1 MEIFDSHTH
10 LNDEPYA
17 GHEAEYV
24 AEAKQLG
31 VTEMAIV
38 GSDTKLNDGALTLAH
53 EFENLYA
60 IVGWHPE
67 SAKDYDLA
75 KEAILQEQLQD
86 DKVVALGEIGL
97 DYHWDT
103 SPRADQRKVF
113 ERQLAIAREQHIPV
127 SIHSRDA
134 FEETYA
140 LLQAAHLE
148 DFGGIMHSF
157 TGDAEWAKRFLD
169 LGMYISYSGI
179 VSFKNAPEE
188 HESVVVIPD
197 DRLLV
202 ETDAPYLTPEPYRGK
217 PNQPGYTR
225 YVVDAVAKYREVSA
239 EQIAAQTHAN
249 AHRIFGI
256 GDTDDRH

>member
-1 MEIFDSHTH
+1 MQIFDSHTH

-17 GHEAEYV
+17 GQEAEYV
-24 AEAKQLG
+24 QNAADLG

-38 GSDTKLNDGALTLAH
+38 GSDTNLNAGAVRLSQQ
-53 EFENLYA
+53 FKNLYA

-67 SAKDYDLA
+67 SAKDYTPTAEKL
-75 KEAILQEQLQD
+75 LLEQLAL
-86 DKVVALGEIGL
+86 DKTVAMGEIGL

-103 SPRADQRKVF
+103 SPRDVQRTVF
-113 ERQLAIAREQHIPV
+113 KRQLELAAELNIPV

-134 FEETYA
+134 FEDTYNI
-140 LLQAAHLE
+140 LAASKIR

-157 TGDAEWAKRFLD
+157 TGNAEWARKFLD

-188 HESVVVIPD
+188 HESVQVIPE

-202 ETDAPYLTPEPYRGK
+202 ETDAPYLTPEPHRGR

-225 YVVDAVAKYREVSA
+225 FVAEAVAKFRGDSLEH
-239 EQIAAQTHAN
+239 IAAITHAN
-249 AHRIFGI
+249 AHRIFRL
-256 GDTDDRH
+256 GDDND